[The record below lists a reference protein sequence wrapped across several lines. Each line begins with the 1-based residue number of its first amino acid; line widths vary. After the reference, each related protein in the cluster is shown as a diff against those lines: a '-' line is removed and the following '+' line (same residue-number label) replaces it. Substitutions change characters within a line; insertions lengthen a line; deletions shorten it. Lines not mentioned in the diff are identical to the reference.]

1 MMNIDPKLLQQFH
14 KKAPKALS
22 GEELMTEFFKSYEG
36 GSKPLRELKSFLRE
50 RKVSGER
57 YVQCMNYLA
66 EQLGLDPIEWG
77 D

>member
-1 MMNIDPKLLQQFH
+1 MNIDPKLLQKFH
-14 KKAPKALS
+14 SKAPKVLS
-22 GEELMTEFFKSYEG
+22 PEELMTEFFKAYEG
-36 GSKPLRELKSFLRE
+36 GNKPLRELKLFLRD

-57 YVQCMNYLA
+57 YVKCLNYLA